1 MTRDWRDWVGLV
13 ARLVLGVVLL
23 VAGLLKI
30 GNLGQSVLA
39 VRAYQLLPYEMT
51 SVVGY
56 ALPVIEIIL
65 GVLLILGLFTRLSG
79 LAGAL
84 LMVVFIFGISSA
96 WARGLSLDCGCFGG
110 GGEVSAQEA
119 LAAYPIEIA
128 RDAGLALAGLWLT
141 VRPRTPFALDSLLFH
156 TPERPR
162 G

>member
-128 RDAGLALAGLWLT
+128 RDVGLALAGLWLT